1 MAEDRVILV
10 QEEPR
15 VASQLIEIPVAANGL
30 TRVPF
35 PDIQQ
40 LRSDTTQ
47 LIIIK
52 TMRLITA
59 DVLTHGVINNGVAAP
74 VAELQKMTVV
84 LYSDGWERGQLI
96 PILTFNDMTLPGGA
110 IPHRYH
116 QTRFANWKK
125 VDWSKSYL
133 QFANATV
140 SANSPYVVMFDVE
153 YARLKLDAVTGKY
166 KEVEGPN

>member
-1 MAEDRVILV
+1 MGQDRVILV

-15 VASQLIEIPVAANGL
+15 GPSQLIEIPVTVNGVN
-30 TRVPF
+30 RVAF

-47 LIIIK
+47 MIIIK
-52 TMRLITA
+52 AMRLITA
-59 DVLTHGVINNGVAAP
+59 DVLTHGIINGAVTAP
-74 VAELQKMTVV
+74 LAELQKMAVV
-84 LYSDGWERGQLI
+84 LYSDGWEKGQLI
-96 PILTFNDMTLPGGA
+96 PILTFNDMALPAGT

-116 QTRFANWKK
+116 QQRFNNWEK

-153 YARLKLDAVTGKY
+153 YTRFRLDPVTKQY
-166 KEVEGPN
+166 IEVVGPN